1 MTLLKFTKMQGT
13 GNDFIL
19 VDGIQQKVDHLKKH
33 ARFLCD
39 RRFGIGAD
47 QLLLILPSE
56 KADFKMQIFN
66 ADGSEVEMC
75 GNGIRCFAKYL
86 RDHGNTAR
94 EVIHVETPAGIITPS
109 IHGDT
114 VSVDM
119 GVPILTGPDIP
130 VNMEG
135 EVIAEPIQLDG
146 EKYIMSCVSMGNPH
160 CVIKVEDVDAFP
172 VEKVGPK
179 FEAHPLFPKRINV
192 EFVQILNHEEI
203 RMRVWERGA
212 GETLSC
218 GTGACAS
225 TVAAAL
231 NQWTGRNVRVHLKG
245 GDLNVEWHE
254 NDRVT
259 LSGPAEEVF
268 SGRIEILEDNN
279 SPQKAQ
285 RTRRKAKNI

>member
-1 MTLLKFTKMQGT
+1 MGLLHFTTMQGT

-19 VDGIQQKVDHLKKH
+19 VDGIEQKVDHVKAH

-56 KADFKMQIFN
+56 KADFRMQILN

-86 RDHGNTAR
+86 RDHRHTTG
-94 EVIHVETPAGIITPS
+94 EIIHVETPAGIITPS
-109 IHGDT
+109 IHGDKI
-114 VSVDM
+114 SVDM
-119 GVPILTGPDIP
+119 GVPILNGPDIP
-130 VNMEG
+130 VNMKG
-135 EVIAEPIQLDG
+135 EVISEPIQLDDKG
-146 EKYIMSCVSMGNPH
+146 YIMTCVSMGNPH
-160 CVIKVEDVDAFP
+160 CVIKVEDVDTFP

-179 FEAHPLFPKRINV
+179 IEVHPLFPNRTNV

-203 RMRVWERGA
+203 RMRVWERGT

-225 TVAAAL
+225 TVASAI
-231 NQWTGRNVRVHLKG
+231 NQWTGRNVQVHLKG
-245 GDLNVEWHE
+245 GDLNVKWDE

-259 LSGPAEEVF
+259 LLGPAEEVF
-268 SGRIEILEDNN
+268 SGQIEI
-279 SPQKAQ
+279 
-285 RTRRKAKNI
+285 